1 MANVAWLLRAGVSVR
16 SGWQS
21 VFDPASRQA
30 SDEAR
35 LLGAMIL
42 VAAVVFVVV
51 IAAFLYAGLRRRTT
65 TAEPGRPT
73 VVPTASDHTLRLF
86 VGGGVA
92 VTVGILF
99 VFLLSDFVVGR
110 AQGATPG
117 NVMTI
122 DVTGHQW
129 WWEIT
134 YPDTN
139 PQHVVETAN
148 ELHVPVGVPIR
159 IRLHSHDVIHS
170 FWVPNLRGKKDAV
183 PGYQSSLWFVAD
195 RAGVSRGQCAEFCG
209 HEHAKM
215 AMFVVAEPRAR
226 FEQWLEA
233 QRKPAGTPVDS
244 MALAGEQVFLGGP
257 CSKCHTIA
265 GTRAAA
271 RVGPDLTHLASRGT
285 IAAGTLLNTPGNL
298 AGWIVDP
305 QGIKPGAQMPSTQL
319 EPDQLQ
325 ALLAYLGSLK

>member
-1 MANVAWLLRAGVSVR
+1 MSAAAFVIDPIGPAR
-16 SGWQS
+16 WQS
-21 VFDPASRQA
+21 VLDPASPQA
-30 SDEAR
+30 RAEAR
-35 LLGAMIL
+35 LLVAMMIT
-42 VAAVVFVVV
+42 AAVVFVVV
-51 IAAFLYAGLRRRTT
+51 LAAFLYGGLRRRSPSP
-65 TAEPGRPT
+65 APGRPT
-73 VVPTASDHTLRLF
+73 VIPTASDGTLRAL
-86 VGGGVA
+86 VGGAVGVS
-92 VTVGILF
+92 VVILF
-99 VFLLSDFVVGR
+99 AFVLADFAVGR

-122 DVTGHQW
+122 DVTGHMW

-134 YPDTN
+134 YPDTA

-183 PGYQSSLWFVAD
+183 PGYESSLWFVAD
-195 RAGVSRGQCAEFCG
+195 TPGVYRGQCAEFCG

-215 AMFVVAEPRAR
+215 ALFVVAEPRAR
-226 FEQWLEA
+226 FERWLEGE
-233 QRKPAGTPVDS
+233 RKPAGTPVDS
-244 MALAGEQVFLGGP
+244 MALAGEQVFMGGP
-257 CSKCHTIA
+257 CSACHTIA

-271 RVGPDLTHLASRGT
+271 KVGPDLTHLASRGT
-285 IAAGTLLNTPGNL
+285 IAAGTLPNTPGNL

-305 QGIKPGAQMPSTQL
+305 QSIKPGTLMPSTQL
-319 EPDQLQ
+319 APDQLQ